1 MLTKP
6 NTEHSN
12 PKFAPFLK
20 PTDALGV
27 FVDALDAR
35 FDTMDDGFRAKL
47 LDAMRWEDKQLRTAI
62 DKAQLEAWY
71 RTTRE
76 CAEKTVAVTYDRL
89 TAAKRAAAA
98 ATSASAE
105 EEGRGRGLRNGSA
118 KGKLVI
124 GRAEGSRMVPGGLFA
139 V

>member
-1 MLTKP
+1 
-6 NTEHSN
+6 
-12 PKFAPFLK
+12 
-20 PTDALGV
+20 
-27 FVDALDAR
+27 
-35 FDTMDDGFRAKL
+35 
-47 LDAMRWEDKQLRTAI
+47 MRWEDKQLRTAI

-89 TAAKRAAAA
+89 TAAKRAAAPA
-98 ATSASAE
+98 APVE
-105 EEGRGRGLRNGSA
+105 EEARGRGLRNGSA

-124 GRAEGSRMVPGGLFA
+124 GRAEGARMVPGGLFA